1 MNKIR
6 FFLAAFATAVLAS
19 CSTVEREEPG
29 IEVPEGFKVLT
40 VDAGR
45 TLTKTSYAGEVIFSW
60 SEGDRISV
68 LCNNGSA
75 DSWQTF
81 TADGPGAV
89 STFTAV
95 VPDNTVI
102 GALDGT
108 KVALYPADEGHVYT
122 SASDISF
129 HIPAE
134 RDFRAGENTHKE
146 TAIPMFAWGDG
157 NDSFA
162 FANLTGAVKFTF
174 CNIPSST
181 TQVKMVFE
189 NTCHLKL
196 NGLYPLE
203 MESDEEAADV
213 AWSAASSDE
222 SAENSVTY
230 YADVEDGV
238 ARFYLPYA
246 AGSLWAWNHLT
257 LSDASTDVALYS
269 NTKVGQINVTKN
281 RIVVLPTLDV
291 LTGGVEAGLASAYG
305 IDWTVVPSSAE
316 SGSEYKAIKSM
327 KATADDDYLYVY
339 LEVNPDVLTKS
350 HNFDH
355 YIKVYAAGASGSNGW
370 WSNENTV
377 TKIGNSAWAV
387 ANGEISYSDFGSNPS
402 NCNYLAASNTWYYEI
417 RMPRATNAAIT
428 DPGVVNIGVVLDDTF
443 YQEGYGTNG
452 YGHLQ
457 GDVPC
462 GIIPSFGT
470 AMYPVTLPGETTFS
484 YDSAYGLDWSEV
496 EVAENANTSSYPIL
510 KSMRAQAD
518 LDYLYLLLEAD
529 PEQMEKNHEFAH
541 RINLYAGNWSTGLGA
556 QSWAI
561 YNGAAA
567 YYNWQADYST
577 VSTNTTDSESW
588 FYEIRISRT
597 HSTTLSAL
605 GNPGT
610 VNIGV
615 KIDNRTC
622 EGEDYGYA
630 FGGNSTTTLGK
641 LPSSELYPVTLP
653 GNETP
658 AGGLNFNQDF
668 TQSGDNIANPER
680 GFYRFIEFK
689 YKDPNHSN
697 KAYPSASIS
706 LNDQYDSEN
715 TLLLTTFYLFDYV
728 DGGTISQDCI
738 TYIRNVLTNVRS
750 SGKKAIVRFG
760 YSNTHQTDPTMHPQT
775 IHQEPTKDQILSHIA
790 QIKPILQDYEDV
802 ILVGQAGFIG
812 TYGEWYYT
820 TNFSRYEEKWNSK
833 NNRYEWYEYRDFT
846 FDEDNDKVTGF
857 DDRYTV
863 LTAILDAFP
872 TSRQVEVRT
881 PAYKQFYINPNH
893 VSQWTSLNDNNGFGT
908 DPVNRLAFHNDA
920 FLYGGTDLG
929 TFHYDFEKA
938 MWQQQAEYLICGGEA
953 PYSSTPITEMEG
965 YSYNKIPAGVYNNHY
980 TYLHHD
986 TAYPSGSSGGST
998 LFRHWYEE
1006 GWIPN
1011 IKKMLG
1017 YRLYLSHV
1025 SFSASGS
1032 TAGSTAHLSFTLK
1045 NSGAARVVNERPMK
1059 LVLLHDGTP
1068 YVLSE
1073 DIGNVRLVP
1082 SGKVLS
1088 GTTVTPGSKEFVVD
1102 FTLNRNIVSGD
1113 QLAIWLPDKAEG
1125 LQNRAVYSIRLAN
1138 EETTWTS
1145 GGYNVIYTFDG
1156 E

>member
-108 KVALYPADEGHVYT
+108 KAALYPADEGHVYT
-122 SASDISF
+122 DENTISF
-129 HIPAE
+129 HLPAE

-146 TAIPMFAWGDG
+146 SGIPMFAWGD
-157 NDSFA
+157 DDDCFA
-162 FANLTGAVKFTF
+162 FANLTGAVRFTF
-174 CNIPSST
+174 CNIPSEV

-189 NTCHLKL
+189 NTTHLKL
-196 NGLYPLE
+196 NGLYTLAL
-203 MESDEEAADV
+203 DDDAAKV
-213 AWSAASSDE
+213 FWPAASSE
-222 SAENSVTY
+222 EASENSVTY
-230 YADVEDGV
+230 YADVENGV

-257 LSDASTDVALYS
+257 LSDASTDAALYS
-269 NTKVGQINVTKN
+269 NTKVGQINVTQN
-281 RIVVLPTLDV
+281 RIVVLPSLDV
-291 LTGGVEAGLASAYG
+291 ATGTVEAGYTSAYG
-305 IDWTVVPSSAE
+305 IDWSTVPASANA
-316 SGSEYKAIKSM
+316 GSDYLAIKSM
-327 KATADDDYLYVY
+327 KATADEDYLYVY
-339 LEVNPDVLTKS
+339 LEVNPDVLTRT
-350 HNFDH
+350 HQYDH
-355 YIKVYAAGASGSNGW
+355 YIKVMAATSDGSNSW
-370 WSNENTV
+370 WSTPSKVE
-377 TKIGNSAWAV
+377 KIGNSSWAV
-387 ANGEISYSDFGSNPS
+387 HDGNIAFLDFGTNPAEG
-402 NCNYLAASNTWYYEI
+402 NVLAASATWYYEI
-417 RMPRATNAAIT
+417 RMSRATNAAIT
-428 DPGVVNIGVVLDDTF
+428 DPGKVNIGVVLDDTF
-443 YQEGYGTNG
+443 YQNT
-452 YGHLQ
+452 YGHTQ
-457 GDVPC
+457 GDVPV
-462 GIIPSFGT
+462 GVIPASGT
-470 AMYPVTLPGETTFS
+470 DMYPVTLPGGGGQPAFS
-484 YDSAYGLDWSEV
+484 YDSAYNLDWSAV
-496 EVAENANTSSYPIL
+496 EAAVNTNASYPVL
-510 KSMRAQAD
+510 KSLRAQGTR
-518 LDYLYLLLEAD
+518 DYLYLLLEAD
-529 PEQMEKNHEFAH
+529 PSQMALNHGYSH
-541 RINLYAGNWSTGLGA
+541 QLILYAGDWNTKFGVD
-556 QSWAI
+556 SWLTVK
-561 YNGAAA
+561 GSAA
-567 YYNWQADYST
+567 YKNWATGYSDCE
-577 VSTNTTDSESW
+577 TNTTDNASW
-588 FYEIRISRT
+588 FYEIRLSRT
-597 HSTTLSAL
+597 HSSTGAAL
-605 GNPGT
+605 GNAGT
-610 VNIGV
+610 VQIGV
-615 KIDNRTC
+615 AADNYYV
-622 EGEDYGYA
+622 DNNVWSS
-630 FGGNSTTTLGK
+630 GGQTVGI
-641 LPSSELYPVTLP
+641 LPSGGALYPVTFP
-653 GNETP
+653 GAP
-658 AGGLNFNQDF
+658 AGGLNFNQNYTELSD
-668 TQSGDNIANPER
+668 GIANPER
-680 GFYRFIEFK
+680 GFYKFVE
-689 YKDPNHSN
+689 YKFNGGSGH
-697 KAYPSASIS
+697 PSATYS

-715 TLLLTTFYLFDYV
+715 TLVLALFYLNDFV
-728 DGGTISQDCI
+728 DGETISENAK
-738 TYIRNVLTNVRS
+738 TYIRTALTNVRT

-760 YSNTHQTDPTMHPQT
+760 YSNTHQTDPTKHPQT

-820 TNFSRYEEKWNSK
+820 TNFSKYEEKWNSK

-857 DDRYTV
+857 TDRYTV

-881 PAYKQFYINPNH
+881 PAYKQFYINPDH

-1032 TAGSTAHLSFTLK
+1032 TTGSTAHLSFTLK

-1059 LVLLHDGTP
+1059 LVLLHNGTP
-1068 YVLSE
+1068 YILSE

-1088 GTTVTPGSKEFVVD
+1088 GTTVTPGSKEFEVD
-1102 FTLNRNIVSGD
+1102 VTLNRNIVSGD

-1125 LQNRAVYSIRLAN
+1125 LQDRSVYSIRLAN

-1145 GGYNVIYTFDG
+1145 GGYNVIYTFNG